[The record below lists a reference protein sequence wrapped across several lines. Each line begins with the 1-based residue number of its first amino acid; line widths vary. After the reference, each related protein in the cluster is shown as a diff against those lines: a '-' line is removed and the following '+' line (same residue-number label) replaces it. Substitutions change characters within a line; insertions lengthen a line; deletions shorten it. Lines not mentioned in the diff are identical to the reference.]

1 MNSHRSVHGIP
12 SVFVALFAATLPCV
26 AAAPASA
33 KPPQVAMD
41 HILEAPKPENP
52 YEGQRRQPHGTGAF
66 LLRTNIQSGRVT
78 QVIVGQSTGDGLL
91 DAAAVK
97 ALRRWRFKPGVLVHR
112 NITKP
117 RLDPP
122 VSKEECLVLVPVTF

>member
-1 MNSHRSVHGIP
+1 MNPHRSIQGIL
-12 SVFVALFAATLPCV
+12 SVFVALFAATLSCI
-26 AAAPASA
+26 AAAPA
-33 KPPQVAMD
+33 PVVRPRVATGRM
-41 HILEAPKPENP
+41 IEAPKPENP

-78 QVIVGQSTGDGLL
+78 QVIVGQTTGDGLL
-91 DAAAVK
+91 DVAAVK

-112 NITKP
+112 DIHKP

-122 VSKEECLVLVPVTF
+122 ISKEECLVLVPVTF